1 MLLNDAKGSL
11 LTGIIEIQMDKL
23 SEEVQGLLRLVTRN
37 HGEYIDHKDF
47 TEGLTFL
54 NMTQVHNQHTR
65 NATLRLGRDH
75 NKFFKLTKE
84 EKKLN
89 WESKIIRWK
98 KVKVWRFLFVFF
110 FFFEA
115 LFLVLVPVKR
125 RRTSRRRQTLHGG

>member
-1 MLLNDAKGSL
+1 MMPRGAFWQAS
-11 LTGIIEIQMDKL
+11 IELQMDKL

-84 EKKLN
+84 EK
-89 WESKIIRWK
+89 S
-98 KVKVWRFLFVFF
+98 
-110 FFFEA
+110 
-115 LFLVLVPVKR
+115 
-125 RRTSRRRQTLHGG
+125 